1 MVEPADFGVFAVFWG
16 GAGFLNATVLLFGI
30 LVVLALL
37 AKLIQTQ
44 KLKRSDRVL
53 VLGTAILI
61 LLVWLG
67 KA

>member
-1 MVEPADFGVFAVFWG
+1 M
-16 GAGFLNATVLLFGI
+16 NATVLLFGI

-37 AKLIQTQ
+37 AKFIQTQ

-61 LLVWLG
+61 LLAWLG
-67 KA
+67 TR